1 MASKYDVGAIR
12 QKLKQSMSGKFS
24 DPDEFRPD
32 KAKSVSEPI
41 KYRFFIL
48 PPLFKGDMLKSGTV
62 EKSMDQFFLSHANH
76 WINDKPYPCP
86 RVWDHTECE
95 ICQFGFDLLK
105 EEENRQDEDKRR
117 KVIKEWMPTSY
128 NMVNILFT
136 QWKGN
141 PEELRGKVKF
151 YNASKTLFDQWT
163 ATLMRDDAGDA
174 EDPHAYG
181 IFFDENAGFAY
192 ELQVLKQGKQN
203 SYKTS
208 HFLSN
213 GGVGIPMIKNKDGNS
228 PTELLEKLLK
238 LRHNLWDKI
247 EIPDLAKNKKIFNTM
262 TQGDDEDSDGGFD
275 QDETKTAKPK
285 PEKLE
290 KQEKQEKPKSKPKS
304 EKSEKS
310 KPKPDDDD
318 DDEDVV
324 THLSASSDDDDD
336 DDNDA
341 VSDLKDSLDDESP
354 LADADDDADDVKE
367 SPKGSP
373 KRSPKGPSKGSPK
386 EDAGDVSSD
395 EIDDLLSQ
403 LDDDDD

>member
-1 MASKYDVGAIR
+1 MTSKYDVGAIR

-24 DPDEFRPD
+24 DPDEFKPD
-32 KAKSVSEPI
+32 KAKSVSEAI

-48 PPLFKGDMLKSGTV
+48 PPLFKGDVLKSGTV
-62 EKSMDQFFLSHANH
+62 EKSMDQFFLAHANH

-86 RVWDHTECE
+86 RVWENNECE

-163 ATLMRDDAGDA
+163 ATLMRDNAGDP
-174 EDPHAYG
+174 EDPQAYG
-181 IFFDENAGFAY
+181 VFFDENAGFVY

-213 GGVGIPMIKNKDGNS
+213 GGIGMPMIKNKDGNS
-228 PTELLEKLLK
+228 PPELLEKLLK

-247 EIPDLAKNKKIFNTM
+247 EVPDLVKNKKIFNAM
-262 TQGDDEDSDGGFD
+262 THGDDGDDSDGGFD
-275 QDETKTAKPK
+275 EDETKTETKT
-285 PEKLE
+285 E
-290 KQEKQEKPKSKPKS
+290 KPKS
-304 EKSEKS
+304 EKPKSEKPKS
-310 KPKPDDDD
+310 EKPKSEKPKSEKPKPKPDDD

-336 DDNDA
+336 DA
-341 VSDLKDSLDDESP
+341 VPDLDSLDNESP
-354 LADADDDADDVKE
+354 LIDVDDVKE
-367 SPKGSP
+367 S
-373 KRSPKGPSKGSPK
+373 SKESKKSKESPK
-386 EDAGDVSSD
+386 ESPKESSKDDSDVSSD